1 MSLLRIAW
9 RSIQQR
15 ALASAL
21 TAFTVALGVAL
32 VVAVL
37 VIHGVIDQSFRRGS
51 QGYDLIV
58 GAKGSPLQLVL
69 NTVFHL
75 SQPIENIPYSYLD
88 EFTVGRFAPAVDVAI
103 PVCTGHDYKG
113 FAVVA
118 TIPDAF
124 ERLTYLDGREY
135 AFAEGANFLSENP
148 FDAVIGSTVAKKLR
162 MKVGDTFVPVATT
175 SEPGGEDGHEAFTV
189 VGILEH
195 TGTPNDRA
203 LFVNLEGFYQCEA
216 HQHGA
221 SFEQK
226 VLAGEGLESPGEP
239 AAKPDSKEEKEGH
252 ADHAEGEHGDH
263 ADHEHGEHADHEHEH
278 SDSGDKPH
286 DGETHAAHE
295 KAESDA
301 HEDDHADG
309 EHTHTADKAADDE
322 HEHKEHAGHDPA
334 EEHDHAHDHDAHRE
348 LSAILLVTDIE
359 RQPQLAMSLPTVIN
373 DEAVA
378 QAAMPSRVIAE
389 LFDGIVG
396 NVQLLLLVL
405 AVLVVVVAGV
415 GIMVSIYNS
424 MNDRRHEIAVMRALG
439 ARRTTVMS
447 IILAESILLSLG
459 GGAFGV
465 LIGHG
470 LTGLLAPTIAEQTG
484 VLVSAF
490 SFQWVELILV
500 PGLIVLAT
508 LVGYLPAL
516 SAYRT
521 DVAKALTSTP

>member
-15 ALASAL
+15 ALSSAL

-75 SQPIENIPYSYLD
+75 SQPIENIPYRYLE
-88 EFTVGRFAPAVDVAI
+88 EFTLGRFAPAVDVAI

-124 ERLTYLDGREY
+124 QRLKYLDGREY
-135 AFAEGANFLSENP
+135 QFAEGANFKAEHP
-148 FDAVIGSTVAKKLR
+148 FEAVIGSTVAKRLR
-162 MKVGDTFVPVATT
+162 MKLGDQFVPVAKVGET
-175 SEPGGEDGHEAFTV
+175 GGEEGHEPFTV
-189 VGILEH
+189 VGILSH

-203 LFVNLEGFYQCEA
+203 LFVNLEGFYRCEA
-216 HQHGA
+216 HQHDA
-221 SFEQK
+221 SFEEK
-226 VLAGEGLESPGEP
+226 VLAGEGAQSPGES
-239 AAKPDSKEEKEGH
+239 AAK
-252 ADHAEGEHGDH
+252 AEAGDK
-263 ADHEHGEHADHEHEH
+263 HGEHAHEDADHDHEH
-278 SDSGDKPH
+278 
-286 DGETHAAHE
+286 
-295 KAESDA
+295 
-301 HEDDHADG
+301 
-309 EHTHTADKAADDE
+309 DE
-322 HEHKEHAGHDPA
+322 H
-334 EEHDHAHDHDAHRE
+334 RQ

-359 RQPQLAMSLPTVIN
+359 RQPQLAMSLPTVVN
-373 DEAVA
+373 EEEVA
-378 QAAMPSRVIAE
+378 QAVMPSRVIAE

-405 AVLVVVVAGV
+405 AVLVVVVAGI
-415 GIMVSIYNS
+415 GILVSIYNS

-447 IILAESILLSLG
+447 IILVESILLSLG
-459 GGAFGV
+459 GGALGV

-470 LTGLLAPTIAEQTG
+470 LTGALAPTIAEQTG
-484 VLVSAF
+484 VLVSALD
-490 SFQWVELILV
+490 FQWAELVLV
-500 PGLIVLAT
+500 PGLVVLAT

>member
-21 TAFTVALGVAL
+21 TAFTVGLGVAL

-51 QGYDLIV
+51 QGYDLII

-75 SQPIENIPYSYLD
+75 SQPIETIPYTYLE
-88 EFTVGRFAPAVDVAI
+88 EFTLGRFAPAVEVAI
-103 PVCTGHDYKG
+103 PVCTGHDYRG
-113 FAVVA
+113 FSVVA
-118 TIPDAF
+118 TVPDAF

-135 AFAEGANFLSENP
+135 AFAEGANFRSENY
-148 FDAVIGSTVAKKLR
+148 FDAVIGSTVAKRLR
-162 MKVGDTFVPVATT
+162 MKLGDTFTPVATVG
-175 SEPGGEDGHEAFTV
+175 EPGGAEGHEAFTV
-189 VGILEH
+189 VGILQH

-203 LFVNLEGFYQCEA
+203 LFVNLEGFYRCEA

-221 SFEQK
+221 SFEEK

-239 AAKPDSKEEKEGH
+239 EAKPEPGEE
-252 ADHAEGEHGDH
+252 HAEHGNHDSDADEH
-263 ADHEHGEHADHEHEH
+263 DHEHEH
-278 SDSGDKPH
+278 
-286 DGETHAAHE
+286 
-295 KAESDA
+295 ES
-301 HEDDHADG
+301 
-309 EHTHTADKAADDE
+309 
-322 HEHKEHAGHDPA
+322 
-334 EEHDHAHDHDAHRE
+334 HRA
-348 LSAILLVTDIE
+348 LSAILLVTDID
-359 RQPQLAMSLPTVIN
+359 RQPQLAMSLPTVVN

-378 QAAMPSRVIAE
+378 QAVMPSRVIAE

-405 AVLVVVVAGV
+405 AVMVVVVAGV
-415 GIMVSIYNS
+415 GILVSIYNS
-424 MNDRRHEIAVMRALG
+424 MNDRRHEIAVIRALG

-447 IILAESILLSLG
+447 IILVESILLSLG
-459 GGAFGV
+459 GGVLGV

-484 VLVSAF
+484 VLVSPF
-490 SFQWVELILV
+490 SFQWAELILV

-521 DVAKALTSTP
+521 DVAKALASTP

>member
-37 VIHGVIDQSFRRGS
+37 VIHAVVDQSFRRGS

-75 SQPIENIPYSYLD
+75 SQPVENIPYSYLE

-113 FAVVA
+113 YAVVA
-118 TIPDAF
+118 TIPEAF

-135 AFAEGANFLSENP
+135 EFAEGANFLSENH
-148 FDAVIGSTVAKKLR
+148 FEAVIGSTVAKKLG
-162 MKVGDTFVPVATT
+162 MKLGDTFIPVATVG
-175 SEPGGEDGHEAFTV
+175 EPGGEEGHEPFTV
-189 VGILEH
+189 VGILSP
-195 TGTPNDRA
+195 TGTPNDRV
-203 LFVNLEGFYQCEA
+203 LFINLEGFYRCEA
-216 HQHGA
+216 HQHGK
-221 SFEQK
+221 SFEQQ
-226 VLAGEGLESPGEP
+226 VLAGEGADSPGEG
-239 AAKPDSKEEKEGH
+239 AARSSQSSDEHAHEGDGHVHEE
-252 ADHAEGEHGDH
+252 D
-263 ADHEHGEHADHEHEH
+263 GEHAHAHADEHEHEH
-278 SDSGDKPH
+278 GH
-286 DGETHAAHE
+286 
-295 KAESDA
+295 
-301 HEDDHADG
+301 
-309 EHTHTADKAADDE
+309 E
-322 HEHKEHAGHDPA
+322 HEHEHEHA
-334 EEHDHAHDHDAHRE
+334 EENRE
-348 LSAILLVTDIE
+348 LSAILLVTDIH

-373 DEAVA
+373 EEPVA
-378 QAAMPSRVIAE
+378 QAVMPSRVIAE
-389 LFDGIVG
+389 LFDNIVG
-396 NVQLLLLVL
+396 NVQLMLLVL

-415 GIMVSIYNS
+415 GILVSIYNS

-439 ARRTTVMS
+439 ARRATVMS

-465 LIGHG
+465 LLGHG
-470 LTGLLAPTIAEQTG
+470 MTAVLAPTIAAETG
-484 VLVSAF
+484 VIVSAMD
-490 SFQWVELILV
+490 FQWTELVLV

-508 LVGYLPAL
+508 IVGYLPAL